1 MFIKPRT
8 PKNLKLEKKTEIWK
22 TRVVAKARKSFA
34 HKRLGQPRREKTL
47 QFENP
52 FPRRHWVY

>member
-47 QFENP
+47 
-52 FPRRHWVY
+52 